1 MKQIN
6 NTIPMLQVKK
16 WKYRETR
23 RIAERYTA
31 GKLKSQDLNLG
42 NLVPDSTH
50 FNFSENFLQF
60 ISLFFILSY
69 YEGASKIISSI
80 AIKYLYFQ
88 FQILTYVSIKGK
100 KTYYLQFNFPETNRC
115 LTKIHLLVCFQ
126 ASPLRQARNHILS
139 FFLFFL
145 HPFGTRTNWSQ
156 RLTKFTLKYLSISCI
171 CLNFHH
177 QKRN

>member
-100 KTYYLQFNFPETNRC
+100 KKHTIYNSTFLKQTNRC

-126 ASPLRQARNHILS
+126 ASPLRQAQNHILS
-139 FFLFFL
+139 FFFNSF
-145 HPFGTRTNWSQ
+145 
-156 RLTKFTLKYLSISCI
+156 FTLLELEQIGLKGLQS
-171 CLNFHH
+171 LL
-177 QKRN
+177 